1 MRIGFGIFLLAVGAI
16 LAFAVRDNIDAVDL
30 TLVGYIAMG
39 AGVLAIV
46 LSLVLQAVRSNT
58 SHREVV
64 DRHEE
69 RRPPPP
75 EV

>member
-16 LAFAVRDNIDAVDL
+16 LAFAVRDNIEAIDL
-30 TLVGYIAMG
+30 TMIGYILMIAG
-39 AGVLAIV
+39 ALAIV
-46 LSLVLQAVRSNT
+46 LSLILQAVRSNT